1 MTVFI
6 LFIVLI
12 ILFFIYLLFGILFM
26 GYDVIRTNTRVT
38 NSNSIV
44 IVRIKYKGIFDIRK
58 KTMQITTILKR
69 NKITVRQITF
79 RLNDVNIVCKYKDS
93 EKVRYLI
100 NNIM

>member
-26 GYDVIRTNTRVT
+26 GSDVIRTNTRVT

>member
-1 MTVFI
+1 
-6 LFIVLI
+6 
-12 ILFFIYLLFGILFM
+12 M